1 MHSTDT
7 GGSRHFSD
15 SGGTL
20 ENKAD
25 KLLGLM
31 ELMSMLGGGS
41 WRMLKN
47 TADTCYPGLD
57 FQYHS
62 PTEGTRLLGE
72 MASSKKKAG
81 NNTR

>member
-1 MHSTDT
+1 MHSTDI

-31 ELMSMLGGGS
+31 ELTSMLVVGGG
-41 WRMLKN
+41 
-47 TADTCYPGLD
+47 AA
-57 FQYHS
+57 
-62 PTEGTRLLGE
+62 GE
-72 MASSKKKAG
+72 C
-81 NNTR
+81 

>member
-31 ELMSMLGGGS
+31 ELMSMLGGGQLENVKKHC
-41 WRMLKN
+41 R
-47 TADTCYPGLD
+47 
-57 FQYHS
+57 H
-62 PTEGTRLLGE
+62 LL
-72 MASSKKKAG
+72 SRS
-81 NNTR
+81 